1 MAEKSVDKSTHSA
14 RLPWVRI
21 LLLLILVT
29 LQAQLWWG
37 QGSLA
42 ELKQISSELE
52 RQKLLNNQLIVRNK
66 QLEAQVELLR
76 NSPDA
81 IEGRAR
87 SELGL
92 VRPNETLYRVVEQE
106 KTDVKKA
113 ANKKG
118 DENNS

>member
-1 MAEKSVDKSTHSA
+1 MVEASAKSNA
-14 RLPWVRI
+14 RSGGIPWVRI

-42 ELKQISSELE
+42 ELKQLTSDLE
-52 RQKLLNNQLIVRNK
+52 RQKLINSQLSVRNK
-66 QLEAQVELLR
+66 QLEAQVDLLR
-76 NSPDA
+76 HSPDA

-92 VRPNETLYRVVEQE
+92 VKPNETLYRVVEKE
-106 KTDVKKA
+106 TAERTSAKK
-113 ANKKG
+113 KKG